1 MSAAI
6 ALIFLAEAATPC
18 VPARTIALPGG
29 ATIVRPVGTS
39 DPVPFEP
46 LGPAPALSK
55 PEIIQHTGASNGP
68 ADPDDNQAP
77 EQCEVDPVEIV

>member
-6 ALIFLAEAATPC
+6 ALILMAEAATAC
-18 VPARTIALPGG
+18 APAREVQLPGG

-46 LGPAPALSK
+46 LGPAPGIARSDV
-55 PEIIQHTGASNGP
+55 IQQTEAPAGDP
-68 ADPDDNQAP
+68 ADEPPPQ
-77 EQCEVDPVEIV
+77 QCEVVPLKIV

>member
-6 ALIFLAEAATPC
+6 ALIFLAEAATSC
-18 VPARTIALPGG
+18 ASDRGEMPGG

-46 LGPAPALSK
+46 LGPAPAMSK
-55 PEIIQHTGASNGP
+55 PDVIQQVSAADDAGDPGDGP
-68 ADPDDNQAP
+68 APA
-77 EQCEVDPVEIV
+77 QCEVVSVQIV